1 MNKKIILIIVISL
14 VSVPGS
20 LVGMDLDKNLEK
32 NCKATIDSK
41 TKAAVVDTVNR
52 LLIEQYI
59 FPDVAEQMKDHLH
72 NKLKNGDYQEI
83 NSPIDF
89 AETLRQDLYE
99 ISKDNHFFI
108 EFNPERAEIL
118 KAKESQSKEE
128 VEKANQILF
137 ADARWNNFG
146 FRKVEILKGNIGY
159 LNISFLANP
168 EHGGETAVAAMN
180 LLAHSD
186 AVIIDLRGTPG
197 GWPTMVQLIC
207 SYFIKGIDS
216 EGRTH
221 LNSFERR
228 FNNSL
233 EQFWTISYVPG
244 KHMYDMELYILT
256 DRYTASGAEE
266 LTYNMKNLKRATIIG
281 ETTAGAAHNIE
292 YKVIQECFVMH
303 LPTGR
308 PINPISGTNWER
320 TGIEPDITVKSG
332 DALDRAYLMALEKSL
347 KEAKAENQIFQTNWA
362 IDGLRAKLHPVE
374 VDQKIL
380 KKYAG
385 DYGERK
391 VQFENGE
398 LFYQRTG
405 PKFRLI
411 PLKENLFAVE
421 GLDSFRIEFVM
432 DAAGRGTELIG
443 LYDIGYKDSSKRI
456 K

>member
-1 MNKKIILIIVISL
+1 
-14 VSVPGS
+14 
-20 LVGMDLDKNLEK
+20 
-32 NCKATIDSK
+32 
-41 TKAAVVDTVNR
+41 
-52 LLIEQYI
+52 
-59 FPDVAEQMKDHLH
+59 
-72 NKLKNGDYQEI
+72 
-83 NSPIDF
+83 
-89 AETLRQDLYE
+89 
-99 ISKDNHFFI
+99 
-108 EFNPERAEIL
+108 
-118 KAKESQSKEE
+118 
-128 VEKANQILF
+128 
-137 ADARWNNFG
+137 
-146 FRKVEILKGNIGY
+146 
-159 LNISFLANP
+159 
-168 EHGGETAVAAMN
+168 
-180 LLAHSD
+180 
-186 AVIIDLRGTPG
+186 
-197 GWPTMVQLIC
+197 
-207 SYFIKGIDS
+207 
-216 EGRTH
+216 
-221 LNSFERR
+221 
-228 FNNSL
+228 
-233 EQFWTISYVPG
+233 
-244 KHMYDMELYILT
+244 MYDMELYILT

-432 DAAGRGTELIG
+432 DAAGRVTELIG